1 MATTEYIVALEIST
15 SKILGAVG
23 INGYNGTTIV
33 AHAEEPVNGFISKG
47 VVRNIDETGRCISNV
62 INKLEEQ
69 LGGKSIEKAYISING
84 MSVRSIKSSA
94 TEEFSE
100 YTKITQYIID
110 RMACENDVTA
120 NIPADCEKIQVITQ
134 EYKLGGDPCLT
145 PIGMSVNHIEGNYV
159 NIVVKS
165 QFMRQL
171 QESLAI
177 AKVEI
182 ADSFTAAKIN
192 AEELLTDTEKRDGCA
207 LVDIGAETT
216 TLTIY
221 SNGILRS
228 LCVLPIGSANITRD
242 LAAEHISYEDA
253 ETLKK
258 YAGYNSDTLEGCI
271 KKELRDKIIGARMTE
286 ILQNINHRIKNS
298 NEKIIYTVFTG
309 DGSQLK
315 NIEQIIAENLPG
327 IRMRIASN
335 PLAEFVT
342 SQEHQHKGEISP
354 ILLGLIKSGKENCC
368 YEERYGSSGMREI
381 FTPDYFDTPDSDKA
395 DKEETDNLSTATMT
409 TDTDSETATGEPED
423 VMQPEETE
431 ETEAPAVGKKKKGN
445 RTGLKMKIFFKK
457 CGKGFNKT
465 INGIW
470 NGTMTYVDNATK
482 TEDDVNFDDNTPSQ
496 KE

>member
-15 SKILGAVG
+15 SKIQGAVG
-23 INGYNGTTIV
+23 INSYNGTTIV
-33 AHAEEPVNGFISKG
+33 AHAQEPVNGFISKG

-84 MSVRSIKSSA
+84 MSVRSIKSSV

-258 YAGYNSDTLEGCI
+258 YAGYNSDIREGCI

-354 ILLGLIKSGKENCC
+354 ILLGLIKSGRENCC
-368 YEERYGSSGMREI
+368 HDGRYGIQEI
-381 FTPDYFDTPDSDKA
+381 FTEDDYQTTDPVKA
-395 DKEETDNLSTATMT
+395 DDEEPYTA
-409 TDTDSETATGEPED
+409 DETP
-423 VMQPEETE
+423 ETE
-431 ETEAPAVGKKKKGN
+431 ETATAADEPAQPVEAEVEEDIRPTDNKKKKKGS
-445 RTGLKMKIFFKK
+445 RMGLKMKIFFNK
-457 CGKGFNKT
+457 CGKRINKLN
-465 INGIW
+465 NGITT
-470 NGTMTYVDNATK
+470 GVMTFVKNATK
-482 TEDDVNFDDNTPSQ
+482 TEEDVNFDDSTPSQ

>member
-15 SKILGAVG
+15 SKIQGAVG
-23 INGYNGTTIV
+23 INSYNGTTIV
-33 AHAEEPVNGFISKG
+33 AHAQEPVNGFISKG

-84 MSVRSIKSSA
+84 MSVRSIKSSV

-258 YAGYNSDTLEGCI
+258 YAGYNSDIREGCI

-354 ILLGLIKSGKENCC
+354 ILLGLIKSGRENCC
-368 YEERYGSSGMREI
+368 HDGRYGIQEI
-381 FTPDYFDTPDSDKA
+381 FTEDDYQTTDPVKA
-395 DKEETDNLSTATMT
+395 DDEEPYTADETPETEKTATAADEPAQPVEAEVEEDIRPTDNK
-409 TDTDSETATGEPED
+409 
-423 VMQPEETE
+423 
-431 ETEAPAVGKKKKGN
+431 KKKKGS
-445 RTGLKMKIFFKK
+445 RMGLKMKIFFNK
-457 CGKGFNKT
+457 CGKRINKLN
-465 INGIW
+465 NGITT
-470 NGTMTYVDNATK
+470 GVMTFVKNATK
-482 TEDDVNFDDNTPSQ
+482 TEEDVNFDDSTPSQ

>member
-15 SKILGAVG
+15 SKIQGAVG
-23 INGYNGTTIV
+23 INSYNGTTIV
-33 AHAEEPVNGFISKG
+33 AHAQEPVNGFISKG

-84 MSVRSIKSSA
+84 MSVRSIKSSV

-134 EYKLGGDPCLT
+134 EYKLSGDPTLT
-145 PIGMSVNHIEGNYV
+145 PIGISTSHIEGNYV

-258 YAGYNSDTLEGCI
+258 YAGYNSDIREGCI

-354 ILLGLIKSGKENCC
+354 ILLGLIKSGRENCC
-368 YEERYGSSGMREI
+368 HDGRYGIQEI
-381 FTPDYFDTPDSDKA
+381 FTEDDYQTTDPVKA
-395 DKEETDNLSTATMT
+395 DDEEPYTA
-409 TDTDSETATGEPED
+409 DETP
-423 VMQPEETE
+423 ETE
-431 ETEAPAVGKKKKGN
+431 ETATAADEPAQPVEAEVEEDIRPTGNKKKKKGS
-445 RTGLKMKIFFKK
+445 RMGLKMKIFFNK
-457 CGKGFNKT
+457 CGKRINKLN
-465 INGIW
+465 NGITT
-470 NGTMTYVDNATK
+470 GVMTFVKNATK
-482 TEDDVNFDDNTPSQ
+482 TEEDVNFDDSTPSQ

>member
-15 SKILGAVG
+15 SKIQGAVG
-23 INGYNGTTIV
+23 INSYNGTTIV
-33 AHAEEPVNGFISKG
+33 AHAQEPVNGFISKG

-84 MSVRSIKSSA
+84 MSVRSIKSSV

-134 EYKLGGDPCLT
+134 EYRLSGDPTLT
-145 PIGMSVNHIEGNYV
+145 PIGISTSHIEGNYV

-177 AKVEI
+177 AKVDI

-192 AEELLTDTEKRDGCA
+192 AEELLTDNEKRDGCA

-258 YAGYNSDTLEGCI
+258 YAGYNSDIREGCI

-354 ILLGLIKSGKENCC
+354 ILLGLIKSGRENCC
-368 YEERYGSSGMREI
+368 HDGRYGIQEI
-381 FTPDYFDTPDSDKA
+381 FTEDDYQTTDPVKA
-395 DKEETDNLSTATMT
+395 DDEEPYTADETPETEKTATAADEPAQPVEAEVEEDIRPTDNK
-409 TDTDSETATGEPED
+409 
-423 VMQPEETE
+423 
-431 ETEAPAVGKKKKGN
+431 KKKKGS
-445 RTGLKMKIFFKK
+445 RMGLKMKIFFNK
-457 CGKGFNKT
+457 CGKRINKLN
-465 INGIW
+465 NGITT
-470 NGTMTYVDNATK
+470 GVMTFVKNATK
-482 TEDDVNFDDNTPSQ
+482 TEEDVNFDDSTPSQ